1 MEYSNLPSA
10 KNIVDKIPQS
20 AWKNSESGSD
30 DIVKVNLDSDIQK
43 QLDSATPK
51 ERQKIAYRYIM
62 DHLTGKYTA
71 RDGREI
77 SISSVGAD
85 KITHRNID
93 VKLRVSP
100 ELATLIK
107 TSKFEGVVDVEHKR
121 FAKMAYYKTMFQL
134 GNDTYVG
141 TLNIG
146 IRSNGDSTLY
156 DLNPFNK
163 Q

>member
-1 MEYSNLPSA
+1 
-10 KNIVDKIPQS
+10 
-20 AWKNSESGSD
+20 
-30 DIVKVNLDSDIQK
+30 
-43 QLDSATPK
+43 
-51 ERQKIAYRYIM
+51 M